1 MAFMVYEHTPGAERE
16 TTIDFEAQTARVDI
30 APGQWA
36 TVPFLEKAEVQPDG
50 TFAFKIEQGGLIR
63 NYVGKVEENGNVEG
77 KMTFTG
83 GMEGVVVEFS
93 TESRPGRST
102 AACPA
107 GGPPPGGPGMPP
119 PGGPGGP
126 GTPLPSGKIS
136 GKVSG
141 QTPGHFLLHMDGKTG
156 KFP

>member
-16 TTIDFEAQTARVDI
+16 TTIDFAAQTARVDI

-50 TFAFKIEQGGLIR
+50 SFAFKIEQGGLIR
-63 NYVGKVEENGNVEG
+63 NYVGKVEKDGNVEG

-93 TESRPGRST
+93 TESRQVEAPPM
-102 AACPA
+102 PA

-119 PGGPGGP
+119 PG
-126 GTPLPSGKIS
+126 K
-136 GKVSG
+136 
-141 QTPGHFLLHMDGKTG
+141 
-156 KFP
+156 

>member
-16 TTIDFEAQTARVDI
+16 TTIDFDTQTARVDI

-36 TVPFLEKAEVQPDG
+36 TVPFLEKAEVQADG
-50 TFAFKIEQGGLIR
+50 SFAFKIEQGGLIR
-63 NYVGKVEENGNVEG
+63 NYVGKVEESGNVEG

-93 TESRPGRST
+93 TESRPIE
-102 AACPA
+102 APPMPA
-107 GGPPPGGPGMPP
+107 GGPPPGGPGGPGMPP

-126 GTPLPSGKIS
+126 GGPGMPPPGK
-136 GKVSG
+136 
-141 QTPGHFLLHMDGKTG
+141 
-156 KFP
+156 

>member
-16 TTIDFEAQTARVDI
+16 TTIDFVTQTARVDI

-36 TVPFLEKAEVQPDG
+36 TVPFLEKAEVQADG
-50 TFAFKIEQGGLIR
+50 SFAFKIEQGGLIR
-63 NYVGKVEENGNVEG
+63 NYVGKVEGSGNVEG

-93 TESRPGRST
+93 TESRPVE
-102 AACPA
+102 APPMPA
-107 GGPPPGGPGMPP
+107 GGPPPGGPGGPGMPP

-126 GTPLPSGKIS
+126 GG
-136 GKVSG
+136 
-141 QTPGHFLLHMDGKTG
+141 PGMPPPGR
-156 KFP
+156 

>member
-36 TVPFLEKAEVQPDG
+36 TVPFLEQAEVQADG
-50 TFAFKIEQGGLIR
+50 SFVFKIEQGGLIR

-93 TESRPGRST
+93 TESRPVE
-102 AACPA
+102 APPMPA
-107 GGPPPGGPGMPP
+107 GGPPPGGPGGPGMPP

-126 GTPLPSGKIS
+126 GGPGMPPPGK
-136 GKVSG
+136 
-141 QTPGHFLLHMDGKTG
+141 
-156 KFP
+156 

>member
-16 TTIDFEAQTARVDI
+16 TTIDFSAQTARVDI

-36 TVPFLEKAEVQPDG
+36 TVPFLEKAEIQPDG
-50 TFAFKIEQGGLIR
+50 SFAFKIEQGGLIR
-63 NYVGKVEENGNVEG
+63 NYVGRVEENGNVEG

-93 TESRPGRST
+93 TESRPVE
-102 AACPA
+102 APPMPA
-107 GGPPPGGPGMPP
+107 GGPPPGGPGGPGMPP

-126 GTPLPSGKIS
+126 GMPPPPGK
-136 GKVSG
+136 
-141 QTPGHFLLHMDGKTG
+141 
-156 KFP
+156 

>member
-16 TTIDFEAQTARVDI
+16 TTIDFAAQTARVDI

-50 TFAFKIEQGGLIR
+50 SFAFKIEQGGLIR
-63 NYVGKVEENGNVEG
+63 SYVGKVEKDGNVEG

-93 TESRPGRST
+93 TESRPVE
-102 AACPA
+102 APPMPA

-119 PGGPGGP
+119 PG
-126 GTPLPSGKIS
+126 K
-136 GKVSG
+136 
-141 QTPGHFLLHMDGKTG
+141 
-156 KFP
+156 

>member
-83 GMEGVVVEFS
+83 GMEGVVVGFS
-93 TESRPGRST
+93 TESRPVEAPPMPAGRSSSW
-102 AACPA
+102 PA
-107 GGPPPGGPGMPP
+107 RVCRLPVAPGGPGMPP
-119 PGGPGGP
+119 PPG
-126 GTPLPSGKIS
+126 K
-136 GKVSG
+136 
-141 QTPGHFLLHMDGKTG
+141 
-156 KFP
+156 

>member
-1 MAFMVYEHTPGAERE
+1 MAFVVYEHTPGAERE

-63 NYVGKVEENGNVEG
+63 NYVGKIEENGNVEG

-93 TESRPGRST
+93 TESRPVE
-102 AACPA
+102 APPMPA
-107 GGPPPGGPGMPP
+107 GGPHPGGPGMPPSGGPGGPGMPP
-119 PGGPGGP
+119 PPG
-126 GTPLPSGKIS
+126 K
-136 GKVSG
+136 
-141 QTPGHFLLHMDGKTG
+141 
-156 KFP
+156 

>member
-16 TTIDFEAQTARVDI
+16 TTIDFDAQTARVDI

-36 TVPFLEKAEVQPDG
+36 PVPFLEKAEVQADG
-50 TFAFKIEQGGLIR
+50 SFTFKIEQGGLIR
-63 NYVGKVEENGNVEG
+63 NYVGKVEGSGNVEG

-93 TESRPGRST
+93 TESRPVE
-102 AACPA
+102 APPMPA
-107 GGPPPGGPGMPP
+107 GGPPPGGPGGPGMPP

-126 GTPLPSGKIS
+126 GG
-136 GKVSG
+136 
-141 QTPGHFLLHMDGKTG
+141 PGMPPPGR
-156 KFP
+156 